1 MSDSLCDSLIMI
13 LTYIPDELSSKFLS
27 SRVILGTVDK
37 YIANKPTLAIFM
49 VLQSDSSLVNVD
61 ISSNRI
67 QVLDSNHNS
76 FINIV
81 EKSKKY

>member
-1 MSDSLCDSLIMI
+1 
-13 LTYIPDELSSKFLS
+13 
-27 SRVILGTVDK
+27 
-37 YIANKPTLAIFM
+37 M